1 MSYEKISLA
10 KSAGVRNALGADAAM
25 PLVFHGDNAHEFE
38 LMAEDGLTPM
48 EAVVAGT
55 RNAADNIGLLDE
67 AGTIETGK
75 VADLVVVNSDPL

>member
-1 MSYEKISLA
+1 
-10 KSAGVRNALGADAAM
+10 M

-55 RNAADNIGLLDE
+55 RNAADNVGLLDE

-75 VADLVVVNSDPL
+75 VADLVVVNGDPLQDVGILRDAERITLVMKEE